1 MEHQNRASPSMKTP
15 QAVLIILFI
24 AFLYLLH
31 CAKEGMPPGGPEDT
45 TPPKVILVSPS
56 SDSTGVDINS
66 KIEIT
71 FSERMQQE
79 SVEGALFVSPLPKIP
94 LEYGWQGKTLTLSSS
109 EPWQKDK
116 TYVVTIGTG
125 AQDLHRNRISQ
136 SFTFAFSTG
145 ASIDQGAITGEVWVK
160 KGAGLGKDIEIGVWA
175 YLLSEERTEVYP
187 EKEKPDYVTQAD
199 EQGKYALK
207 NLGWGKYRLFAV
219 KDINRDV
226 LWSGEDEIVGVT
238 TGDVT
243 LTQENTSEAFVDFV
257 MDKIDLS
264 PPELLNCRALNRNLV
279 KLELSE
285 KMDEKSL
292 LDTSNYELSLVS
304 DQKLIPVISSFYTD
318 DNTKTILLLTGEMT
332 SNATLE
338 LKVPELKDQVGNLMD
353 TIYNACRFE
362 GSVSPDTAGLQILFI
377 SPSNQAVQVPLDVRI
392 KLSFNQPPVPQ
403 TVEDNFS
410 LMDSNSN
417 QVDGKGEWISPNTFV
432 FSPDSLLS
440 GKMSY
445 AINLLG
451 KGIRNLL
458 GTASLQDSLTRS
470 SFTTINPDTF
480 GTVSG
485 KVVITKPSDIS
496 GELILILWQPEGNGY
511 SYQIHSST
519 LNNFLFERIL
529 PGKYFLSGYSDLNRD
544 RTFNLGQIEPYSSM
558 EPFAVYPDTVYVR
571 SRWETEGIE
580 LKFH

>member
-1 MEHQNRASPSMKTP
+1 MEQQNRASPSMKTP
-15 QAVLIILFI
+15 QAALIILFI

-45 TPPKVILVSPS
+45 VPPKVITASPS
-56 SDSTGVDINS
+56 SDTTGVDINS
-66 KIEIT
+66 KIKIT

-79 SVEGALFVSPLPKIP
+79 SVEGAIFISPFPKIP
-94 LEYGWQGKTLTLSSS
+94 LDYNWHGKTLTLSSL

-125 AQDLHRNRISQ
+125 AQDLHRNRMNQ

-145 ASIDQGAITGEVWVK
+145 ASIDQGAISGEVWVK
-160 KGAGLGKDIEIGVWA
+160 KGAGFGREIEIGVWA

-199 EQGKYALK
+199 EEGKYALK

-219 KDINRDV
+219 KDMNRDV
-226 LWSGEDEIVGVT
+226 LWSGEDEIAGVT

-243 LTQENTSEAFVDFV
+243 LTQENTSAAFVDFV

-264 PPELLNCRALNRNLV
+264 PPSLLNCRALNRNLV
-279 KLELSE
+279 RLEFSE

-304 DQKLIPVISSFYTD
+304 DQKLIPVISSFYPD
-318 DNTKTILLLTGEMT
+318 DNTKTIFLLTGEMT

-338 LKVPELKDQVGNLMD
+338 LKVPELKDQTGNSMD
-353 TIYNACRFE
+353 TIYNTCRFE
-362 GSVSPDTAGLQILFI
+362 GSVSPDTAGLQILSI
-377 SPSNQAVQVPLDVRI
+377 SPSNQAVQIPLDVRI
-392 KLSFNQPPVPQ
+392 KLSFNQPPVLQ

-417 QVDGKGEWISPNTFV
+417 QVSDKGEWISPNTFV
-432 FSPDSLLS
+432 FYPDSLLS
-440 GKMSY
+440 GRMSY
-445 AINLLG
+445 TVNLLG

-458 GTASLQDSLTRS
+458 GTASLQDSLARS
-470 SFTTINPDTF
+470 SFVTINPDTF

-485 KVVITKPSDIS
+485 KVVITQPSDAS
-496 GELILILWQPEGNGY
+496 GDLILMLWQPVENGL
-511 SYQIHSST
+511 SYQTQPST
-519 LNNFLFERIL
+519 RDKFLFERIL
-529 PGKYFLSGYSDLNRD
+529 PGKYFLSGYSDVNHD
-544 RTFNLGQIEPYSSM
+544 RIFNLGQIEPHSPL